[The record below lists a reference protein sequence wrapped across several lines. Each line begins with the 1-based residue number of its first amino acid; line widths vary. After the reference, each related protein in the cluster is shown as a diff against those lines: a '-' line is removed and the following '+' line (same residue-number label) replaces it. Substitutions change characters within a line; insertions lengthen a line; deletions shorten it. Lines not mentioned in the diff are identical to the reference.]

1 MKSKAVVCAVIAM
14 TLTTCDLTFAQASNY
29 ETRLDEQRQAQ
40 AYSGPQPDCRDK
52 RVYHRDQPQFQPGQP
67 VPGAWAQARGAG
79 PDQNLREGQL
89 LPRQFR
95 SQQFVVEDWRR
106 HLLCPPPNGYQ
117 WVQMGTDYVL
127 VAIATGIIVQ
137 LLLNN

>member
-1 MKSKAVVCAVIAM
+1 MKSKAVVCAAM
-14 TLTTCDLTFAQASNY
+14 AMSLTTSGLTFAQASNY

-40 AYSGPQPDCRDK
+40 AYSGPQPDCRDT
-52 RVYHRDQPQFQPGQP
+52 RVYHRDRAQGQDRRP
-67 VPGAWAQARGAG
+67 VPGAWAQTRGAG
-79 PDQNLREGQL
+79 PDHNLREGQL

-95 SQQFVVEDWRR
+95 SRQFVVDDWRR
-106 HLLCPPPNGYQ
+106 HLLCPPPSGYQ

-127 VAIATGIIVQ
+127 VAIATGVILQ